1 MKHVPNALTVARLVI
16 VPVFL
21 VLLFWQPLDPWW
33 RFASAAVF
41 SVGVLTDLLD
51 GKIARHYNIVSDF
64 GKLWDPI
71 ADKALTGAALI
82 ALSILW
88 ELPWWITI
96 VILVREWGIT
106 WMRVV
111 MLKYA
116 VMAAAMGGKWKTF
129 LQSIALIVF
138 LLGLWWMPVW
148 VQIVAW
154 VIMGAAFLLTVVT
167 GALYV
172 RDALK
177 LRNDAR
183 AAEAAEVDDE

>member
-1 MKHVPNALTVARLVI
+1 VKHVPNALTVARLVI